1 MLVNSVLSSSPTYI
15 MCSMAVPIIVHEY
28 FDGARRHYM
37 WRNLD
42 SNAKS
47 KPLVAW
53 KKCTEPKRKGE
64 LGIINLRSQNRALL
78 IKHLDKFYKKDKYHM
93 LTCIVALD

>member
-1 MLVNSVLSSSPTYI
+1 
-15 MCSMAVPIIVHEY
+15 MCSLAVPIIVHEY

-53 KKCTEPKRKGE
+53 KKCTKPKRKSE

-78 IKHLDKFYKKDKYHM
+78 IKHLDKFYTW
-93 LTCIVALD
+93 TCIVALD